1 MTVQVKQKELEV
13 KAFQGGGSMFS
24 MFGSKKEKTEEQAA
38 AEQVAEW
45 LSG

>member
-1 MTVQVKQKELEV
+1 M

-38 AEQVAEW
+38 EEQVPEW
-45 LSG
+45 LTG